1 MSREVSD
8 PAHWSELAYC
18 REMTAGEP
26 DRVRSAEL
34 IATLSLATD
43 LALGVPLEHGLRST
57 LIAARLWDL
66 LGVDQE
72 TAAQTYFLCLL
83 FYVGCTASVDLSPE
97 IFGDDNALA
106 TYGLPNRFGTRSE
119 AIGGFLRALAPPDG
133 SLGLRAQQVALGVP
147 RLARAFPS
155 IVAAV
160 CEVGRMLTD
169 RLGLPPT
176 VSRLFIYESERWDG
190 KGLPNGVKGS
200 EIPLPVRIVHVARD
214 AAFQAMLGDTKFV
227 ADVIRRRSGAAFD
240 PEVANLLADR
250 ATEIFSSEDESPWEA
265 VLTREPKPWLM
276 LEHGAI
282 DDALGAM
289 GEFSDVASPY
299 LVGHSSGVAKLAA
312 MAAQHIRFSP
322 TQEAQI
328 KRAALVHDVGRV
340 AVPLRIWEKTSSL
353 TADDWEAV
361 RLHAYHSERILLRSP
376 FLAELS
382 SIAGFHHERLDGSGY
397 HRGSAAPQLD
407 SKARLLAAADAYHA
421 MCEPR
426 PHRPALT
433 GEEAAQALTEQAR
446 RGLFDRESV
455 TAVLEVAGH
464 SAPRIEWPAGLTERE
479 VEVTRLLVR
488 GMQTKQVARRLGIS
502 PKTADRHVQNAYRK
516 MGVSTRAG
524 ASIFAMQHGLTTWGE
539 LPIATG
545 RDPS

>member
-1 MSREVSD
+1 
-8 PAHWSELAYC
+8 
-18 REMTAGEP
+18 MTAGEP
-26 DRVRSAEL
+26 DRVRSVEL
-34 IATLSLATD
+34 IATLSVATD

-57 LIAARLWDL
+57 LVAMRLCDL
-66 LGVDQE
+66 LAVDQE
-72 TAAQTYFLCLL
+72 TVSQTYFLCLL
-83 FYVGCTASVDLSPE
+83 FYVGCTAPVNLSPE

-106 TYGLPNRFGTRSE
+106 TYGLPNRFGTRTQ

-133 SLGLRAQQVALGVP
+133 SLRLRARQVALGVP

-155 IVAAV
+155 VVAAV

-169 RLGLPPT
+169 RLSLPTT
-176 VSRLFIYESERWDG
+176 VSSLFIYESERWDG
-190 KGLPNGVKGS
+190 KGLPDGVKGNA
-200 EIPLPVRIVHVARD
+200 IPLPVRIVHVARD

-227 ADVIRRRSGAAFD
+227 ADTIRRRAGAAFD

-250 ATEIFSSEDESPWEA
+250 TTEIFSEEDESLWEA
-265 VLTREPKPWLM
+265 VLTTEPKPWLM
-276 LEHGAI
+276 LEGNEI

-299 LVGHSSGVAKLAA
+299 LVGHSSGVAELAA
-312 MAAQHIRFSP
+312 MAAQHIRLGP

-340 AVPLRIWEKTSSL
+340 AVPLRIWEKAASL

-376 FLAELS
+376 FLAELA

-407 SKARLLAAADAYHA
+407 SKARLLAAADVYHA

-426 PHRPALT
+426 PHRRAFT

-455 TAVLEVAGH
+455 AAILEVAGH
-464 SAPRIEWPAGLTERE
+464 STPSIEWPAGLTERE
-479 VEVTRLLVR
+479 VEVVRLLVR
-488 GMQTKQVARRLGIS
+488 GMQTKQVARRLDIS
-502 PKTADRHVQNAYRK
+502 PKTADHHVQNAYRK

-524 ASIFAMQHGLTTWGE
+524 ASLFAMKHGLTTWGE
-539 LPIATG
+539 LPIPTG
-545 RDPS
+545 PDPS